1 MHEAVHRP
9 RTISGAVTPP
19 GDRSISVRAVIL
31 NAIAE
36 GEARIANYGPGGDCA
51 SALAVL
57 RGLGVPIEPSGD
69 GFVVAGGALR
79 EPSDVLDAGNSGTV
93 MRLASGLLASQP
105 FLGILTGDAS
115 LRSRPMD
122 RVIVPLR
129 AMGADVRGRGGDR
142 LAPLAVRGGE
152 LRGIRYRMPVASAQ
166 VKSAILIAALAAE
179 GETVIEQPAMSRDH
193 TERALSAMG
202 AAIHEDGLTLI
213 LRPSRL
219 RAVDVTVPGDLSS
232 AAFWL
237 VAGVCH
243 PDAEVRLLGV
253 GINPGRTGVL
263 DALSAMGADVSLEN
277 QRVVSGEPIADLV
290 ARSSRL
296 RAAELSGDL
305 IPRVQDELPILA
317 LAACFADGETII
329 ADAQELRVK
338 ETDRIH
344 TTVAELRRLGADA
357 HETPDGMRIVGG
369 AALRGAQ
376 GDSRGDHRIAMM
388 LGVAGLLAAGEME
401 VQGAEAASVT
411 YPAFWDD
418 LRTLAGND
426 ERGSAP
432 ASASQQ

>member
-263 DALSAMGADVSLEN
+263 DALSAMGADVSVEN

-418 LRTLAGND
+418 LRTLAGNG

>member
-69 GFVVAGGALR
+69 GFVVAGDALR